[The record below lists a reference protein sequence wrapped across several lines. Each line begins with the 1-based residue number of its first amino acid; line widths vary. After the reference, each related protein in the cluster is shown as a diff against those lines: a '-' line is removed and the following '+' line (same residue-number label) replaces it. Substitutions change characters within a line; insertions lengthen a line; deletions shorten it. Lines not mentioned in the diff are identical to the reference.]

1 MSESQIT
8 DPDQQRILW
17 ECLMQQR
24 ELDAVEEPPLEQFW
38 ETELLEHQRQH
49 GPTYRFRNWFGDA
62 PNFVRQR
69 HRRAIHKLESAGLL
83 TVHRRTQKRLSNIKL
98 TDAGS
103 KMAEALDTR
112 LDSSGAA
119 T

>member
-38 ETELLEHQRQH
+38 EKELLEHQRQH
-49 GPTYRFRNWFGDA
+49 GPTYRFRNWFEETSARNNEQLIRGG
-62 PNFVRQR
+62 
-69 HRRAIHKLESAGLL
+69 AIDRCASVPA
-83 TVHRRTQKRLSNIKL
+83 N
-98 TDAGS
+98 
-103 KMAEALDTR
+103 
-112 LDSSGAA
+112 
-119 T
+119 